1 MLNQYL
7 MQETFRGAVFSVLEE
22 DEAQAAYE
30 AYELF
35 QEDLDAI
42 ASEAAEL
49 KVSRWISLR
58 LTALHSIITETALW
72 LATLNSRRLIYGV

>member
-7 MQETFRGAVFSVLEE
+7 MQETFRGAVSSVLEE
-22 DEAQAAYE
+22 DEAQAAYD

-49 KVSRWISLR
+49 RSVEVDQS
-58 LTALHSIITETALW
+58 TADSIALNNYRDRIV
-72 LATLNSRRLIYGV
+72 ARYTKQSEG

>member
-35 QEDLDAI
+35 QDDLESI

-49 KVSRWISLR
+49 RSAQVDQS
-58 LTALHSIITETALW
+58 TADSIALNNYRDRIVA
-72 LATLNSRRLIYGV
+72 LYTKQSEG